1 MRASALTQGDGTPR
15 LSSTRHACRP
25 RLCRPFAL
33 HCRAGDFAR
42 RGGLRRGDAA
52 VLCKLRTAEFCN
64 AAGPGKSAAARKDIG
79 RARCGT
85 PQSADADITGLRCPH
100 RAACAEA
107 HLRSATA
114 APAGGARLRSSLQGS
129 LLGGSRLQS
138 LPCKGRWMRRKAQ
151 TEGCIAALRRRYPA
165 KPGRA
170 LAPCFVGDDACIVP
184 ETLRYRKAFAAGVN
198 ARPTLRP
205 GTGGDAEAVVRRQ
218 TRPRADASIG
228 PYAGGGAGLAG
239 RCQAPPPRRG
249 TSRRRLAA
257 AQGARRPAKRI
268 VSLRNQRSAGG

>member
-114 APAGGARLRSSLQGS
+114 APAPSRCIRRRRRSTPQPLAGEPSGRQALYKASPARGGGCAARRRRRGALPVSGKNILQGPA
-129 LLGGSRLQS
+129 G
-138 LPCKGRWMRRKAQ
+138 PCSAS
-151 TEGCIAALRRRYPA
+151 
-165 KPGRA
+165 
-170 LAPCFVGDDACIVP
+170 VGDDARIVP
-184 ETLRYRKAFAAGVN
+184 ETLRWCKA
-198 ARPTLRP
+198 
-205 GTGGDAEAVVRRQ
+205 
-218 TRPRADASIG
+218 
-228 PYAGGGAGLAG
+228 
-239 RCQAPPPRRG
+239 PRR
-249 TSRRRLAA
+249 A
-257 AQGARRPAKRI
+257 
-268 VSLRNQRSAGG
+268 